1 MQVQESPAWK
11 RHKAFVYFEKAISV
25 IETILNVI
33 GACLIMVIMFLAVT
47 EVGGRYFFNYPI
59 PGHLEIVEL
68 IMAAIVFLGVSY
80 TQGIGGHIRMEIF
93 INTVAKGRFYHIIE
107 ALNILLPLLV
117 FGVIAINSFEFALDA
132 YLMGDITAHIHW
144 YTWPSKMCVPLGV
157 GLLCIRFVIQ
167 LLQHILQ
174 TASGAEMRSL
184 D

>member
-1 MQVQESPAWK
+1 MQGQQSPSWK
-11 RHKAFVYFEKAISV
+11 RHRAFVYFEKSVSV

-33 GACLIMVIMFLAVT
+33 GAVLVMVIMFMAVA

-80 TQGIGGHIRMEIF
+80 TQRIGGHIRMEIF
-93 INTVAKGRFYHIIE
+93 INNVARGRLYHVIE
-107 ALNILLPLLV
+107 ALTIFIPLLV
-117 FGVIAINSFEFALDA
+117 FCVIAINSFEFALDA
-132 YLMGDITAHIHW
+132 YRIGDITAHIHW

-157 GLLCIRFVIQ
+157 GLLCIRFLIQ
-167 LLQHILQ
+167 LLQHIIQ
-174 TASGAEMRSL
+174 AASGAEMRSL